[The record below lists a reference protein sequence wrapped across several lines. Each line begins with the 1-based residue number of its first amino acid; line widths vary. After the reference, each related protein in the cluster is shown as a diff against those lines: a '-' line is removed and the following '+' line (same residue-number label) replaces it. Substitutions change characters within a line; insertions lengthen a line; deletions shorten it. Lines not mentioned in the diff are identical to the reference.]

1 MDLCLQQPRSI
12 HEILRPHALDRGDQS
27 AAVEGLRRL
36 TYRELSE
43 QVDRLATI
51 LVARGVNH
59 GDRVATLAVPGIDFW
74 LSFLATT
81 SIGAIWLGLN
91 PKYRGPEIAHIL
103 QDAAPRIVLVQ
114 PQIESRDVVA
124 EFLELG
130 FPEGRLLSFADHAI
144 LQNIH
149 ADDQDWKAIGIDL
162 AQIRQDVEAE
172 DIALIVYTSG
182 TTGRPKGAMLSHR
195 AVVASA
201 RINSG
206 WMAGRISSTICAAP
220 INHVGAVNNR
230 CMVVFYAGGKIT
242 FMPRPDYS
250 RLEALIAAEGCTF
263 HHFNPTTLA
272 MLLDHPAS
280 AKAARSTSQVI
291 LIGGGTIPE
300 DLLARLNAPQGS
312 VVNVYG
318 QTETA
323 GIITRTDFDDSTSVI
338 ANTIGKPVE
347 ECRARIAAASGGPV
361 APGEAGEIELCG
373 PMLMSGYFGNP
384 VASEQALSPDGWL
397 KTGDIG
403 RWDSEGNLVFVGRL
417 KEMFKSGGYNVY
429 PAEIELALTEHPAV
443 AAAVIVPVADP
454 LYQEVGHAFVQMR
467 EGCSLAVGELK
478 DFLRP
483 RIANYK
489 IPKSFSFLTELPILP
504 SMKIDRIALREL
516 AQAELRRTA
525 E

>member
-1 MDLCLQQPRSI
+1 MEQCPQQPRSI
-12 HEILRPHALDRGDQS
+12 HEILCNHTLHRGDHI
-27 AAVEGLRRL
+27 AVVDGGRRIS
-36 TYRELSE
+36 YRELSE
-43 QVDRLATI
+43 QVDRLAKI
-51 LVARGVNH
+51 LVAKGVRH

-74 LSFLATT
+74 LSFLAAT

-91 PKYRGPEIAHIL
+91 PKYRSSEIAHIL
-103 QDAAPRIVLVQ
+103 HDADPHLVLVQ
-114 PQIESRDVVA
+114 PWIDGRDVAA
-124 EFLELG
+124 EFAPLG
-130 FPEGRLLSFADHAI
+130 FPQDRLLSFADHPV
-144 LQNIH
+144 LQSVY
-149 ADDQDWKAIGIDL
+149 ADEPAENAAGIDL
-162 AQIRQDVEAE
+162 APLRLLVTAE

-206 WMAGRISSTICAAP
+206 WMAGRISSTISAAP

-250 RLEALIAAEGCTF
+250 RLEELIAAEGCSF

-272 MLLDHPAS
+272 MLIDHPAS
-280 AKAARSTSQVI
+280 AHAARSTAQVV

-300 DLLARLNAPQGS
+300 ELLRQLNAPQGS

-323 GIITRTDFDDSTSVI
+323 GIVTRTDFCDSIHAI
-338 ANTIGKPVE
+338 ASTIGKPIE
-347 ECRARIAAASGGPV
+347 ECEARITAVSGGL
-361 APGEAGEIELCG
+361 AGPGEAGEIELRG
-373 PMLMSGYFGNP
+373 PVLMSGYFRNP
-384 VASEQALSPDGWL
+384 AASAEAMTADGWL

-403 RWDSEGNLVFVGRL
+403 RWDADCNLVFVGRR
-417 KEMFKSGGYNVY
+417 KEMYKSGGYNIY

-443 AAAVIVPVADP
+443 AAAVVVPVKDS
-454 LYQEVGHAFVQMR
+454 LYQEVGHAFVLPC
-467 EGCSLAVGELK
+467 EGVTPTNEELK
-478 DFLRP
+478 DFLRA

-489 IPKSFSFLTELPILP
+489 IPKTFTFLAELPLLP
-504 SMKIDRIALREL
+504 SMKVDRSRLREL
-516 AQAELRRTA
+516 AQAG
-525 E
+525 

>member
-1 MDLCLQQPRSI
+1 MALYPEQPRSI
-12 HEILRPHALDRGDQS
+12 HEILRQHVLHRGDQS
-27 AAVEGLRRL
+27 AVVDGVRRL

-43 QVDRLATI
+43 QVDRLAKA
-51 LVARGVNH
+51 LVAKGVRH

-91 PKYRGPEIAHIL
+91 PKYRSPEIAHIL
-103 QDAAPRIVLVQ
+103 QDAAPTIVLVQ
-114 PQIESRDVVA
+114 PQIEGRDMVA
-124 EFLELG
+124 EFQELG
-130 FPEGRLLSFADHAI
+130 FPKDQLLSFADHTI
-144 LQNIH
+144 LQNIY
-149 ADDQDWKAIGIDL
+149 ADDQDWKTDGIDL
-162 AQIRQDVEAE
+162 APIRQVIAAE
-172 DIALIVYTSG
+172 NIALIVYTSG

-230 CMVVFYAGGKIT
+230 CMVVFYAGGRVT

-250 RLEALIAAEGCTF
+250 QLEELIAAEGCTF

-280 AKAARSTSQVI
+280 AKAVRSTSQIV

-300 DLLARLNAPQGS
+300 DLLTRLNALQRS

-323 GIITRTDFDDSTSVI
+323 GIITRTSFDDSTNVI

-347 ECRARIAAASGGPV
+347 ECQARITTASGGLV

-373 PMLMSGYFGNP
+373 PMLMSGYFRNP
-384 VASEQALSPDGWL
+384 GASAQALSPDGWL

-403 RWDSEGNLVFVGRL
+403 RWDPEGNLVFVGRS
-417 KEMFKSGGYNVY
+417 KEVFKSGGYNIY
-429 PAEIELALTEHPAV
+429 PAEIELALAEHPAI
-443 AAAVIVPVADP
+443 AAAVIVPVPDP
-454 LYQEVGHAFVQMR
+454 FYQEVGHAFVQMR
-467 EGCSLAVGELK
+467 EGCKLADGELK
-478 DFLRP
+478 DFLRH

-489 IPKSFSFLTELPILP
+489 IPKSFSFLIELPILP

-516 AQAELRRTA
+516 AQAELRRPA